1 MIEKMN
7 KDDVIYYL
15 GLAVV
20 VCLFVYVVLKSLVFQ
35 RDVIEGAVSGRSTT
49 TDSSDSSGSSDS
61 DTSNTSSSSWSNWF
75 SSDNSNSSSTSTS
88 TSTSNILSSSTTDKT
103 KIPDA
108 IESNTHTIEDS
119 LLISKYRT
127 AYEQTIINLESNV
140 SFALLSAVLNNAESI
155 SADPTSSSS
164 QSKITKINN
173 LKTFRSTLNDAMKF
187 LDKS

>member
-35 RDVIEGAVSGRSTT
+35 RDVIEGAVGGRKTT
-49 TDSSDSSGSSDS
+49 TDSSKS
-61 DTSNTSSSSWSNWF
+61 DTSKKSSSEWSNWF
-75 SSDNSNSSSTSTS
+75 SNKSNSSSSTSTS
-88 TSTSNILSSSTTDKT
+88 KSNTSNILGSSTTDKT

-108 IESNTHTIEDS
+108 IKSNTHTIEDN

-127 AYEQTIINLESNV
+127 TYEQSIIELESNV
-140 SFALLSAVLNNAESI
+140 SYALLSAVLNNAESI
-155 SADPTSSSS
+155 SADPTSNSS
-164 QSKITKINN
+164 QSKITQINN
-173 LKTFRSTLNDAMKF
+173 LKTFRSSLNDAMKF

>member
-35 RDVIEGAVSGRSTT
+35 RDVIEGAVGGRSTT
-49 TDSSDSSGSSDS
+49 TDSSDSSDS

-88 TSTSNILSSSTTDKT
+88 TSTSNILSSGTTDKT